1 MKAPAALPFYLYD
14 FGAIRPDSFLQGD
27 SFKLLEGVQTETVDM
42 VFIDPPYFIKKAEWD
57 TFGNQQE
64 YNDFM
69 ARAFWEAERIL
80 KPNGTL
86 AFWHNDLQQV
96 ARLLCWLENWTQFVF
111 NSWAVWVKPNF
122 RKKLWANPG
131 TGNTLRSWFNAKTAQ
146 DTADGKRRTFI
157 STPVPP
163 YDVGDLWA
171 QGKDGALLACIK
183 KKTGSQLYSAD
194 DWTDA
199 ANYTKA
205 AEAIL
210 YHRAAAV
217 SAAQN
222 HRRPGV
228 GVHRKRPAQNHRR
241 RSAGNLRPARQR

>member
-64 YNDFM
+64 YNNFM

-96 ARLLCWLENWTQFVF
+96 ARLLCWLE
-111 NSWAVWVKPNF
+111 
-122 RKKLWANPG
+122 PG
-131 TGNTLRSWFNAKTAQ
+131 TLCEAGLTLQNF
-146 DTADGKRRTFI
+146 
-157 STPVPP
+157 
-163 YDVGDLWA
+163 
-171 QGKDGALLACIK
+171 AL
-183 KKTGSQLYSAD
+183 Y
-194 DWTDA
+194 W
-199 ANYTKA
+199 
-205 AEAIL
+205 
-210 YHRAAAV
+210 
-217 SAAQN
+217 
-222 HRRPGV
+222 
-228 GVHRKRPAQNHRR
+228 
-241 RSAGNLRPARQR
+241 

>member
-96 ARLLCWLENWTQFVF
+96 ARLLCRCV
-111 NSWAVWVKPNF
+111 
-122 RKKLWANPG
+122 
-131 TGNTLRSWFNAKTAQ
+131 
-146 DTADGKRRTFI
+146 
-157 STPVPP
+157 
-163 YDVGDLWA
+163 
-171 QGKDGALLACIK
+171 
-183 KKTGSQLYSAD
+183 
-194 DWTDA
+194 
-199 ANYTKA
+199 
-205 AEAIL
+205 
-210 YHRAAAV
+210 
-217 SAAQN
+217 
-222 HRRPGV
+222 
-228 GVHRKRPAQNHRR
+228 
-241 RSAGNLRPARQR
+241 

>member
-27 SFKLLEGVQTETVDM
+27 SFKLLEGVQPETVDM

-57 TFGNQQE
+57 TFENQQE

-69 ARAFWEAERIL
+69 ACAFWEAERIL

-96 ARLLCWLENWTQFVF
+96 ARLLCWLENWTQFIF

-131 TGNTLRSWFNAKTAQ
+131 TGNTLRSWFNNTLSAT
-146 DTADGKRRTFI
+146 TKRIF
-157 STPVPP
+157 
-163 YDVGDLWA
+163 
-171 QGKDGALLACIK
+171 
-183 KKTGSQLYSAD
+183 
-194 DWTDA
+194 
-199 ANYTKA
+199 
-205 AEAIL
+205 
-210 YHRAAAV
+210 
-217 SAAQN
+217 
-222 HRRPGV
+222 
-228 GVHRKRPAQNHRR
+228 
-241 RSAGNLRPARQR
+241 

>member
-131 TGNTLRSWFNAKTAQ
+131 TGNTLRSWFNIGFLSWNYGVSPPETWIKASRVDVLNSLDTPAVWLSGTGYGKTLYAE
-146 DTADGKRRTFI
+146 GGLRRLDVDNINGYKVQWYWDPAI
-157 STPVPP
+157 SKWV
-163 YDVGDLWA
+163 
-171 QGKDGALLACIK
+171 LAT
-183 KKTGSQLYSAD
+183 KT
-194 DWTDA
+194 
-199 ANYTKA
+199 
-205 AEAIL
+205 
-210 YHRAAAV
+210 
-217 SAAQN
+217 
-222 HRRPGV
+222 
-228 GVHRKRPAQNHRR
+228 
-241 RSAGNLRPARQR
+241 